1 MEFFRLA
8 FIALTV
14 FGAGVT
20 AVDLFGV
27 FEHVGQDHG
36 SGGDS
41 GHDAGHGADHDTGH
55 DAGHAVDHDA
65 GHDAYH
71 DAGQDSGHG
80 VDHDMGHDSG
90 HEGDHDSSHDAYHDA
105 GHDSGHD
112 HSGSHDI
119 SHHHHDIARADA
131 HGSLLDASNKKI
143 KYIGRAISTLRTAV
157 YFSLGAGPMGWIAM
171 ARGEGLVESILW
183 AAISG
188 FLIAVLA
195 RVLRRVVRK
204 DLDSSLKAS
213 DFVAESAE
221 VVVPIEAGK
230 IGKVRVRKYGRE
242 QDVYARMEVGSA
254 NKGDTVRVVD
264 YDQECYLVVKA
275 DYDGAKIGE

>member
-27 FEHVGQDHG
+27 FEHVGQDH
-36 SGGDS
+36 DS
-41 GHDAGHGADHDTGH
+41 GHGADHDSGH
-55 DAGHAVDHDA
+55 DSGQAVDHDA

-71 DAGQDSGHG
+71 DAGHDSEHG
-80 VDHDMGHDSG
+80 VDHDMGHDPG
-90 HEGDHDSSHDAYHDA
+90 HDAYHDS

-112 HSGSHDI
+112 DHGSHDT
-119 SHHHHDIARADA
+119 SHQHHDIARADA
-131 HGSLLDASNKKI
+131 RGSLLDASNKKI

-254 NKGDTVRVVD
+254 NKGDTVRVID